1 MSLELVSIDTVQQ
14 IAHDYGYWSVF
25 LGIMLEN
32 AGLPIPGETIT
43 LAGGFLAG
51 SGELNYGLVLGSAIG
66 GAVLGDN
73 FGYWLGYYGGWSLL
87 TRLGK
92 LFRISEEQLLEAKE
106 KFSKSADK
114 AVFLGRFIAILRIF
128 AGPMAGIARMPY
140 SRFLICNFAG
150 AAVWALVT
158 ISVAYYAGTI
168 VPLEV
173 LVAWVSQFT
182 FAALGLIV
190 VWLGG
195 MYVLE
200 HRSKLVTALKYR
212 FGKPLKQED

>member
-1 MSLELVSIDTVQQ
+1 MSIELVSLETVQQ
-14 IAHDYGYWSVF
+14 IAHEYGYWSVF
-25 LGIMLEN
+25 FGIMLEN

-87 TRLGK
+87 MRLGK
-92 LFRISEEQLLEAKE
+92 LFRITEEQLLEAKD
-106 KFSKSADK
+106 KFSQNADK

-140 SRFLICNFAG
+140 SRFIVCNFAG
-150 AAVWALVT
+150 AGVWGVAT
-158 ISVAYYAGTI
+158 ISLAYYAGTI

-173 LVAWVSQFT
+173 LVSWVSQFT
-182 FAALGLIV
+182 FVALGAIG
-190 VWLGG
+190 VWFAG
-195 MYVLE
+195 MYAWE
-200 HRSKLVTALKYR
+200 QRARIMTALKYR